1 MGHKRLPDIMHAR
14 EAIFSKADLYE
25 ADGIR
30 SAERE
35 ADFAEMNGY
44 KVEAEAAVLLNGIG
58 IAEELCGKKLR
69 DRPTAHV

>member
-44 KVEAEAAVLLNGIG
+44 KVEAKAAEPLVATGT
-58 IAEELCGKKLR
+58 CVV
-69 DRPTAHV
+69 P